1 MKSNSSQ
8 ISSSLSN
15 DAFTLLVTLN
25 WIQGLRLLQEREML
39 KQVQHDPVYLS
50 SLSICV
56 LIILK
61 CGLPMTMLNQIFSQD
76 NKGLQP
82 LVFEATF
89 ASGGHVVIH
98 FFGNSKYKT
107 CDDVLKGKLSDLCML
122 PGKWQYKK
130 RQCACFLGQLHHL
143 LATGHVEKKEQQQIY
158 QIIIFG

>member
-1 MKSNSSQ
+1 M
-8 ISSSLSN
+8 
-15 DAFTLLVTLN
+15 
-25 WIQGLRLLQEREML
+25 
-39 KQVQHDPVYLS
+39 
-50 SLSICV
+50 
-56 LIILK
+56 
-61 CGLPMTMLNQIFSQD
+61 
-76 NKGLQP
+76 QP

-130 RQCACFLGQLHHL
+130 SSAHAFTALAL
-143 LATGHVEKKEQQQIY
+143 LSSTGHKLSESPKIAVTY